1 MIKIKNI
8 SKKFKDFQVL
18 KNVDVDINRG
28 ETLVICG
35 PSGSGKSTLLK
46 CINGLENY
54 QDGELWIDDLLIT
67 TTRESK
73 IQARKK
79 VAIVF
84 QNFNLFPHLT
94 ILENL
99 IIAPINV
106 RKMSTEAAIDL
117 AIAQLNKV
125 HLLDQVDK
133 YPSQLSGGQQQRAAI
148 ARALCMEPEILLF
161 DEPTSSID
169 PEMVYEVLNVMKS
182 LTKKGTTI
190 VCVTHEMEFAKQVAD
205 RIVFM
210 DRGEILEESST
221 TDFFT
226 NPKHTRLKE
235 FLSKVLR

>member
-54 QDGELWIDDLLIT
+54 QDGELWIDDLLVT